1 MGVPRRF
8 PQPWIIFTLLDGKRS
23 ESAMG
28 PIRRSAGWTL
38 YPPLSQIWPGNGGW
52 RSDEKAEEPFIRQPL
67 HPFSRE
73 WRCAHNR
80 EHSGFYS
87 VAPDSPEGG
96 SVNMMENV

>member
-8 PQPWIIFTLLDGKRS
+8 PQPWYHLDLAGREAERKARWVQ
-23 ESAMG
+23 SAVRRDG
-28 PIRRSAGWTL
+28 PFIHRFRKFGPENW
-38 YPPLSQIWPGNGGW
+38 GW
-52 RSDEKAEEPFIRQPL
+52 RSDEAEEPFIRQPL

-96 SVNMMENV
+96 IVNMMENV